1 MVQTT
6 RTASSLKKGDEMLKT
21 MKDKAL
27 STGAKVAINQQISK
41 YGKVTQLQLNSK
53 FKSIK
58 MDILLDG
65 ESDSVSVSIEHYE
78 ITEENHLKINGITTS
93 RKWLN
98 SLTYDYIEGKEI
110 PLPVEY
116 ATMLK
121 ALV

>member
-27 STGAKVAINQQISK
+27 STGAKVAINQQIRN
-41 YGKVTQLQLNSK
+41 YGEVTQLQLNSQLK
-53 FKSIK
+53 RMK
-58 MDILLDG
+58 MDILLNG
-65 ESDSVSVSIEHYE
+65 ESEPITVLIEYYE
-78 ITEENHLKINGITTS
+78 ITEENNLRINGITTS
-93 RKWLN
+93 KEWINQLI
-98 SLTYDYIEGKEI
+98 YEYVEGKEI
-110 PLPVEY
+110 ALPTEY